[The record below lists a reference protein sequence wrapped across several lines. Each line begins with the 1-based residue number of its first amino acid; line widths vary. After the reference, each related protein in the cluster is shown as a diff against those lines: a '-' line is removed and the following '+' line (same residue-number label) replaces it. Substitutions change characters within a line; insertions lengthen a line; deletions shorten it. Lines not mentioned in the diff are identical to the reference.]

1 MLVDQEKWMI
11 FLKNELC
18 TFSTLN
24 NDNNFDWIYEI
35 YTTISITFLCNLYPY
50 GLYCYAHQSNLTEDA
65 MPWFMIDV
73 IVGLLGSAHRWK
85 IYLCMGIFVDPS
97 PTFTNSF
104 LKKKLHKFISNSARS
119 IIHPIQLFMVTFK
132 FQGIFEEAYIL
143 NSMHHQVFT
152 LFFRE
157 SFNLL
162 CPFFIIVI
170 YYQTKTSIDFGVG
183 ENWTSNFKNFISWT
197 NRNLL
202 SNLYLQFEGSIEDI
216 FMDGL
221 LYM

>member
-1 MLVDQEKWMI
+1 MLVDHEKWMI

-104 LKKKLHKFISNSARS
+104 LKKKPSQ
-119 IIHPIQLFMVTFK
+119 IHFK
-132 FQGIFEEAYIL
+132 
-143 NSMHHQVFT
+143 
-152 LFFRE
+152 
-157 SFNLL
+157 
-162 CPFFIIVI
+162 
-170 YYQTKTSIDFGVG
+170 
-183 ENWTSNFKNFISWT
+183 
-197 NRNLL
+197 
-202 SNLYLQFEGSIEDI
+202 
-216 FMDGL
+216 
-221 LYM
+221 